1 MAHIEKYKA
10 HSVGHMLAHYRRDPS
25 SFERDNIDPTLTD
38 RNLTLVLDDEGR
50 ASEGVARPNWDTVA
64 ARIAAVDAAAAAAGK
79 RRTRKDAVVM
89 ADLVITKPEN
99 VPDTDSDLFFTT
111 VYEWWGG
118 RVGKDNCLGC
128 FVHRDEIRTKKT
140 DEGVVRTGEV
150 VRDHAHMPFT
160 PILDGRFNY
169 KKMCDRTFYKQLH
182 KDLGDHLEA
191 QLGYRPEVELSFE
204 KKGEKALSQVYDN
217 DTLEAAK
224 AAMER
229 QEQRLECVRRD
240 ANELE
245 SLEAAGFR
253 EVARTAAAA
262 GAGERIAELERE
274 VRAARSRAEQLE
286 REVFAVRE
294 RCRQIENAV
303 VRLMECIQWV
313 PDALSRFALAIA
325 DRLGLPVMSETEVML
340 SGHGVASDAIY
351 RGRVERGEV
360 PRAMEQ
366 KKVI

>member
-50 ASEGVARPNWDTVA
+50 ASEGVARPNWETVA

-99 VPDTDSDLFFTT
+99 VPDSDSNLFFTL

-150 VRDHAHMPFT
+150 VRDHAHLPFT

-240 ANELE
+240 ADELE

>member
-10 HSVGHMLAHYRRDPS
+10 HSVGHMLAHYRRDQS
-25 SFERDNIDPTLTD
+25 SLERDNIDTTLTD

-50 ASEGVARPNWDTVA
+50 ASEGVAQPNWETVA
-64 ARIAAVDAAAAAAGK
+64 ARIAAVDTAAAAAGK

-99 VPDTDSDLFFTT
+99 VPESDSDLFFTT

-118 RVGKDNCLGC
+118 KVGKDNCLGC

-160 PILDGRFNY
+160 PILDNRFNF
-169 KKMCDRTFYKQLH
+169 KKMCDRTFYKSLH
-182 KDLGDHLEA
+182 KDLGDHLERCM
-191 QLGYRPEVELSFE
+191 GYRPEVELSFE

-240 ANELE
+240 ADELE
-245 SLEAAGFR
+245 SLEEAGLR
-253 EVARTAAAA
+253 QVARTAATPS
-262 GAGERIAELERE
+262 AGERIAELERE

-286 REVFAVRE
+286 SEVFTVRE
-294 RCRQIENAV
+294 RCRQLENAV
-303 VRLMECIQWV
+303 IRLMESLQWV
-313 PDALSRFALAIA
+313 PDAVSRFALAIA
-325 DRLGLPVMSETEVML
+325 DRLGLPVMNETEVML
-340 SGHGVASDAIY
+340 SGHGVAADAVY

-360 PRAMEQ
+360 PRSTGKM
-366 KKVI
+366 KVI

>member
-1 MAHIEKYKA
+1 MAHIEKYKT

-38 RNLTLVLDDEGR
+38 RNLTLVLDKDGK
-50 ASEGVARPNWDTVA
+50 ASEGVAQPNWETVA

-99 VPDTDSDLFFTT
+99 VPDSDSDLFFTT
-111 VYEWWGG
+111 VYEWWGA

-150 VRDHAHMPFT
+150 VRDHAHLPFT
-160 PILDGRFNY
+160 PILGGRFNF
-169 KKMCDRTFYKQLH
+169 KKMCDRSFYKSLH

-240 ANELE
+240 ADELE
-245 SLEAAGFR
+245 SLEAAGVR
-253 EVARTAAAA
+253 EIARTAAGARA
-262 GAGERIAELERE
+262 GGRIAELERE

-286 REVFAVRE
+286 RDVFAVRE
-294 RCRQIENAV
+294 RCRQLENAV
-303 VRLMECIQWV
+303 IRLMECVQWV
-313 PDALSRFALAIA
+313 PETLSRFALAIA
-325 DRLGLPVMSETEVML
+325 DRLGLPVMNETEVML
-340 SGHGVASDAIY
+340 SGHEVASDAIY

-360 PRAMEQ
+360 PRSTGK